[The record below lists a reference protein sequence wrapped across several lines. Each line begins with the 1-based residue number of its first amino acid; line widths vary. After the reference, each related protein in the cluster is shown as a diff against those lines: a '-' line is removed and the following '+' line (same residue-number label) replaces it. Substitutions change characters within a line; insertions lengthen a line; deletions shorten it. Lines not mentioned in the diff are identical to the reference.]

1 MLLDE
6 ILDLIN
12 LKLVAQ
18 PLMRHDRIL
27 GLVALSVKVADL
39 TASISDQLVVDG
51 FISLLVSGATVQTPI
66 IIPPMG
72 DDQLLSKFYAYL
84 FLL

>member
-27 GLVALSVKVADL
+27 RLVALSVKVADL

-66 IIPPMG
+66 IVAPMG
-72 DDQLLSKFYAYL
+72 DNQLLSKFYAYL
-84 FLL
+84 LLL